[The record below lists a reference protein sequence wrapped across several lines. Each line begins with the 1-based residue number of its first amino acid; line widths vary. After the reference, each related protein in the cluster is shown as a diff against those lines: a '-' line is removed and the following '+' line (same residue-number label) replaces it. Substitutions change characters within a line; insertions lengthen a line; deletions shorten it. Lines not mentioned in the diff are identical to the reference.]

1 MVTHVQTLLHIYDQQ
16 PCNQGG
22 IKIINCG
29 LLGKFYDKYS
39 SMTCFAIAIYHY
51 RETRQFCLFFL
62 KFKAAKLKLIF
73 YFTHLVTVPSLSII
87 VTNTD
92 GVRRV
97 ARILLLLKPI
107 LMVSFPSDISS
118 SMI

>member
-1 MVTHVQTLLHIYDQQ
+1 MT
-16 PCNQGG
+16 
-22 IKIINCG
+22 
-29 LLGKFYDKYS
+29 KYS
-39 SMTCFAIAIYHY
+39 SMTCFAIAIYIPLQ
-51 RETRQFCLFFL
+51 RNKAIFLFFL
-62 KFKAAKLKLIF
+62 KFKAATLKLIF
-73 YFTHLVTVPSLSII
+73 YFTVLKHFVTVPSLSII

-107 LMVSFPSDISS
+107 LMVSFPSDILS